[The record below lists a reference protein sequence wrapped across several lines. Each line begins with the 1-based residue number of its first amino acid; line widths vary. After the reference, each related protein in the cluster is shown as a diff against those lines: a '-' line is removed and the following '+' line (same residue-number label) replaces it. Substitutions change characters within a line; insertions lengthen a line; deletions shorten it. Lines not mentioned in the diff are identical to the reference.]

1 MFANGRP
8 VIGDDNEPV
17 CVPAGSKLV
26 YPNVDRTVTNTAGT
40 LVMGMLLLKYV
51 NRHKK

>member
-17 CVPAGSKLV
+17 CVPAGSRLI
-26 YPNVDRTVTNTAGT
+26 YPQVDGTIINSAG
-40 LVMGMLLLKYV
+40 VVIKGMSSLAL
-51 NRHKK
+51 